1 MKCNV
6 NIPKACPFCGRQLQ
20 QEGKDF
26 ALLDEQSKPI
36 GKFRHTYWRHPTT
49 NDCILGDCN
58 VTYEPDGI
66 ERTQGYSFSNT
77 PDEIGKWNKRA

>member
-26 ALLDEQSKPI
+26 ALLNEQSKPI
-36 GKFRHTYWRHPTT
+36 GKFRHIYWRHPTASR
-49 NDCILGDCN
+49 
-58 VTYEPDGI
+58 EPKAI
-66 ERTQGYSFSNT
+66 PSRTRLTKSGSGT
-77 PDEIGKWNKRA
+77 RGA